1 MPSLLFSLSKETPR
15 FGTELDVMKFLC
27 KDFWSAVFR
36 KQVDNLKTN
45 HQVKTPVFSILGQ
58 FDKSSFFQGVY
69 VVNDNQF
76 WLLTPYARDDEWKK
90 EAPKYSSFSCGL
102 IRGALSN
109 LGITA
114 FVNCEIMVLPGVK
127 FNVHTQ
133 QKI

>member
-1 MPSLLFSLSKETPR
+1 LVESLSKESPR
-15 FGTELDVMKFLC
+15 FGTELDVLKFLC
-27 KDFWSAVFR
+27 KDFWASVFR

-45 HQVKTPVFSILGQ
+45 HQ
-58 FDKSSFFQGVY
+58 GVY
-69 VVNDNQF
+69 VINDNQF

-90 EAPKYSSFSCGL
+90 EAPKHLAFSCGL

-114 FVNCEIMVLPGVK
+114 YVACETVVLPGVK